1 MIHHPVQSMYVAA
14 YPMGA
19 ATLLNV
25 CINLFY
31 TEYGFGGKTF
41 LYVIWGFWWVVV
53 VLSCI
58 CCWGMIYMESTSQ
71 NHTLQSFNASVAL
84 PFVPPTVISSTG
96 GALALAMAPIAPGKA
111 LLTATIS
118 VILLAIGLSFV
129 FMAVT
134 ILLLRLIIYGHP
146 PGISV
151 ISTILP
157 IGAFA
162 QPGVSV
168 LYIGQNF
175 AALLPVAGSTSPFLG
190 SEAAGK
196 TVYFVCVGIAVVL
209 WAMTTAWLVIG
220 LLAMQTEIRKHAVP
234 FKLPFW
240 GLIFPIGVYATL
252 TINIYRQ
259 LDAGFFR
266 VYGAIVATTT
276 LVLWLFV
283 VGRTL
288 ALLRGGVIFELPCL
302 EDIDIG
308 QRRLFRRRDIEAV
321 KDKSQPEEKND
332 VDKHVRKFKLVAQ
345 GQAGGSSGLG
355 LAVAKELASQGAHV
369 SIVARDKGRLTAA
382 LGEIESCRASEDQV
396 FQSFSHSLFTADES
410 RAALEDV
417 VAKHDGL
424 SPDAIFLCAGKSV
437 PKFFLEYTDE
447 ELSEGMDY
455 GYWCQAWTARAATRM
470 MVQQGR
476 KGKIV
481 FVSSLLGM
489 MTIPGY
495 ASYAP
500 AKHALRGLADML
512 RMELLLYNIDVHIFF
527 PPTMY
532 GSAFDEE
539 KKTRPWITSKLEE
552 SDDALT
558 PEQATAALLKV
569 GGNFITD
576 LFRASS
582 REAAPRNNWL
592 LDGVYDL
599 IAYIS
604 IPFWL
609 SGVDKQVRAHREQ
622 HLQYLADKGLLSRS

>member
-1 MIHHPVQSMYVAA
+1 MSPAPALVQPIESPPPSSGSSAL
-14 YPMGA
+14 G
-19 ATLLNV
+19 
-25 CINLFY
+25 LFL
-31 TEYGFGGKTF
+31 EP
-41 LYVIWGFWWVVV
+41 LIVI
-53 VLSCI
+53 
-58 CCWGMIYMESTSQ
+58 T
-71 NHTLQSFNASVAL
+71 
-84 PFVPPTVISSTG
+84 
-96 GALALAMAPIAPGKA
+96 
-111 LLTATIS
+111 LLTAGVWFNRRLSQEGSRSGSPLLPGTPDSPTPEKKRDTSRYANNWIS
-118 VILLAIGLSFV
+118 RAAYRFPFLLE
-129 FMAVT
+129 
-134 ILLLRLIIYGHP
+134 
-146 PGISV
+146 
-151 ISTILP
+151 
-157 IGAFA
+157 
-162 QPGVSV
+162 V
-168 LYIGQNF
+168 LYW
-175 AALLPVAGSTSPFLG
+175 ALTYWIYQIARAISAVLFIDEGTVDTARKHGIQLLDFERTLG
-190 SEAAGK
+190 IQYEHS
-196 TVYFVCVGIAVVL
+196 VQVWFIQRP
-209 WAMTTAWLVIG
+209 
-220 LLAMQTEIRKHAVP
+220 LAMNA
-234 FKLPFW
+234 L
-240 GLIFPIGVYATL
+240 
-252 TINIYRQ
+252 N
-259 LDAGFFR
+259 R
-266 VYGAIVATTT
+266 VYSFIHIPATIMFLAYFYHTQP
-276 LVLWLFV
+276 FSRIYAPIR
-283 VGRTL
+283 RTL
-288 ALLRGGVIFELPCL
+288 ALANLLAFVVFTLWPCMPPRLLPVSYRFV
-302 EDIDIG
+302 DSVHRNG
-308 QRRLFRRRDIEAV
+308 QGSVWTTNKFCNQFAAMPSLHFGYSLIVGLSLFAWSP
-321 KDKSQPEEKND
+321 KDKHCY
-332 VDKHVRKFKLVAQ
+332 V
-345 GQAGGSSGLG
+345 AGGSSGLG

-447 ELSEGMDY
+447 ELYEGMDY

-532 GSAFDEE
+532 GSALDEE
-539 KKTRPWITSKLEE
+539 KKTRPWITTKLEE

-558 PEQATAALLKV
+558 PEQATAALLK
-569 GGNFITD
+569 GIRRGQYHISGNFITD

-622 HLQYLADKGLLSRS
+622 HLQYLADNGLLSRS